1 MRIPPDL
8 IKGDGLLAVKRYMN
22 KTAHMVIFKVLVTD
36 AALGKRGEYIRRFLA
51 DDEFEAIQFAEGI
64 GDIKIIQH
72 AAVIEGHIL
81 PDKKK
86 RRHHN

>member
-8 IKGDGLLAVKRYMN
+8 IKGDGLLAVKRYLDG
-22 KTAHMVIFKVLVTD
+22 TAHMVIFRVLVSD
-36 AALGKRGEYIRRFLA
+36 AALGSKGECIRRFLSN
-51 DDEFEAIQFAEGI
+51 DEFVTIQFAEKNGF
-64 GDIKIIQH
+64 IKIIQH